1 MDQVNTLDCSEKDSG
16 VERAAADTN
25 VSRNHQFTIDNELLE
40 IKRAEH
46 FTNVPMK
53 DGCSA
58 HSRSQRRPKLRRI
71 PALSRTLF

>member
-1 MDQVNTLDCSEKDSG
+1 MK
-16 VERAAADTN
+16 RAAAHTN
-25 VSRNHQFTIDNELLE
+25 VSRNHQFTIDKERLELE
-40 IKRAEH
+40 GAEH
-46 FTNVPMK
+46 FTRVPMK